1 MSKQTD
7 LINIP
12 DAITVSGSN
21 VGIGTTSPSAKLDI
35 QQATAGNIVSA
46 EFDNTDYTANNRN
59 AIKIRQ
65 QNAANSSF
73 STFLGNDRATGNVFL
88 SNDSITADHLVID
101 SSGNVGIGT
110 TSITSFSNIPN
121 LTVGGSSG
129 GMLTNQVNGTDGMRL
144 YSNSSGTV
152 LNETRNLFLQFATN
166 NTERM
171 RIDSSGNLLVGKTSG
186 PNYNAVGIDLAST
199 GNIQATRSGG
209 EALVLNRQTND
220 GDIAHF
226 RKDGTLVG
234 SIGVTAGDN
243 LYFAGATG
251 NTKGLYLSDS
261 GVIPCTTS
269 GVPQDG
275 TSDLGAPTVRFRQA
289 YLSGGVY
296 LGGTGSANKLS
307 NYEYG
312 TWTPSFEGD
321 TTAGTYTYVEQQGH
335 YVRVGKQVTAWLN
348 LTNITTG
355 STGSGRIAI
364 TGLPYAANWMSGFN
378 GESVGVVGLHGF
390 AGINGLFI
398 MPIIQDGLNKI
409 FLYHFEGTTN
419 VSDAINVTDKS
430 NNGSDI
436 RGYVTY
442 YIGG

>member
-171 RIDSSGNLLVGKTSG
+171 RIDSSGNLLVGKTSTG
-186 PNYNAVGIDLAST
+186 GNVAGHQFNSNGAGYITRDGASVLHVNRKT
-199 GNIQATRSGG
+199 SDG
-209 EALVLNRQTND
+209 E
-220 GDIAHF
+220 IISI
-226 RKDGTLVG
+226 RKDDVAVG
-234 SIGVTAGDN
+234 SIGVVSDDRMYFATADGLGLQFDKDNNRIIPCDASGGYNSNVELGDEGLAFTN
-243 LYFAGATG
+243 LFLTGGIQFDSRSNKLDDYEEGTWTPLAKGTSTNPTVAPTLIGRYTKIGNQVNIYLKFDAKSFAGA
-251 NTKGLYLSDS
+251 
-261 GVIPCTTS
+261 
-269 GVPQDG
+269 
-275 TSDLGAPTVRFRQA
+275 
-289 YLSGGVY
+289 SGGVY
-296 LGGTGSANKLS
+296 FDGLPFSASGATVHGIGSIMQYNVCTFNDSPCLYVSGSAVYIYHNVSGGTWDNSAHTGSSAVYMN
-307 NYEYG
+307 
-312 TWTPSFEGD
+312 
-321 TTAGTYTYVEQQGH
+321 ACVTYT
-335 YVRVGKQVTAWLN
+335 
-348 LTNITTG
+348 TN
-355 STGSGRIAI
+355 S
-364 TGLPYAANWMSGFN
+364 
-378 GESVGVVGLHGF
+378 
-390 AGINGLFI
+390 
-398 MPIIQDGLNKI
+398 
-409 FLYHFEGTTN
+409 
-419 VSDAINVTDKS
+419 
-430 NNGSDI
+430 
-436 RGYVTY
+436 
-442 YIGG
+442 